1 MNTLW
6 RLGRGIREETET
18 RADGSRAPPP
28 IEAAPLRSMADFA
41 TDATFMCAE
50 CPRISIPA
58 LPHLV
63 PVLHRRCA
71 SLSTKCSQCA
81 RELCETHARRA
92 RGYGKRYRG
101 KEGVLMCDKCCWDEI
116 G

>member
-41 TDATFMCAE
+41 TDATFTK
-50 CPRISIPA
+50 PHGDDDLFA
-58 LPHLV
+58 LRLWRNVEYYQTNCEPKLAA
-63 PVLHRRCA
+63 LTRRLLLPSC
-71 SLSTKCSQCA
+71 Q
-81 RELCETHARRA
+81 RDHELTPGAAQTR
-92 RGYGKRYRG
+92 
-101 KEGVLMCDKCCWDEI
+101 
-116 G
+116 

>member
-41 TDATFMCAE
+41 TDATFTKPHGDDDLFALRLWRNVEYYQTNCEWPKLAALILE
-50 CPRISIPA
+50 TSQSPR
-58 LPHLV
+58 
-63 PVLHRRCA
+63 
-71 SLSTKCSQCA
+71 
-81 RELCETHARRA
+81 REREGGNLQ
-92 RGYGKRYRG
+92 KRQSF
-101 KEGVLMCDKCCWDEI
+101 
-116 G
+116 

>member
-41 TDATFMCAE
+41 TDATFTKPHGDDDLFALRLWRNVEYYQTNCEPQLPALICDHYC
-50 CPRISIPA
+50 CPRS
-58 LPHLV
+58 HHV
-63 PVLHRRCA
+63 
-71 SLSTKCSQCA
+71 S
-81 RELCETHARRA
+81 
-92 RGYGKRYRG
+92 
-101 KEGVLMCDKCCWDEI
+101 
-116 G
+116 

>member
-41 TDATFMCAE
+41 TDATFTK
-50 CPRISIPA
+50 PHGDDDLFA
-58 LPHLV
+58 LRLWRNVEYYQTNCEPQAAGV
-63 PVLHRRCA
+63 DSGDIVA
-71 SLSTKCSQCA
+71 A
-81 RELCETHARRA
+81 RTSWPQRRRA
-92 RGYGKRYRG
+92 DHELTPGAAQTR
-101 KEGVLMCDKCCWDEI
+101 
-116 G
+116 